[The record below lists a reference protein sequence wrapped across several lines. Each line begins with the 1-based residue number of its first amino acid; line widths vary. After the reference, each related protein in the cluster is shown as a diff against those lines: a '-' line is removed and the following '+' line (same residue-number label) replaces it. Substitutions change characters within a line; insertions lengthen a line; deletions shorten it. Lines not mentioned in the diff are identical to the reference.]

1 MATAAKRG
9 KTLPT
14 IEKLPDELL
23 VKIFC
28 ELPAIDASS
37 FSLVCQRFQSVFN
50 EFVTP
55 KFVNYAR
62 RIVPLKQIRM
72 CLSRGIKHLN
82 LEGSYLKKDGQSL
95 EETTLAYL
103 NVNGTRSDEIM
114 IKFVSKCV
122 ALEKLSIHHKE
133 QYTEDRAG
141 MFINSMYLLRYS
153 KIRVQY

>member
-1 MATAAKRG
+1 MATPAKRG

-28 ELPAIDASS
+28 ELSAIDVSS

-103 NVNGTRSDEIM
+103 NVNGTKSDDTM
-114 IKFVSKCV
+114 IDFVSKCV

-133 QYTEDRAG
+133 HYTEDRAG
-141 MFINSMYLLRYS
+141 IFIKSMYLL
-153 KIRVQY
+153 ILHEI